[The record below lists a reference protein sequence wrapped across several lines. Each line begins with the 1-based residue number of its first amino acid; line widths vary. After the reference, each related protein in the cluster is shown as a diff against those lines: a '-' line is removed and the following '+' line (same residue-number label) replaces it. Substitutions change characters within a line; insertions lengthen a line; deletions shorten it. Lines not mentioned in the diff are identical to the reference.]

1 MDLIYRMI
9 LFFINIARV
18 FGIMK
23 MHLGG
28 SEEKIILKIRYVRRM
43 KMLESCFLYKIGNQ
57 HNVNNFF
64 TT

>member
-28 SEEKIILKIRYVRRM
+28 SEEKIILKIRNVRRM
-43 KMLESCFLYKIGNQ
+43 KMLESCFFNKIES
-57 HNVNNFF
+57 
-64 TT
+64 